1 MGEVEDIIIAR
12 LAIVSFL
19 NRFAKKNQSVQ
30 LQFDGTMALKVVDFV
45 FVDTLWCKTDELNQQ
60 EKKIKAND
68 EDETR

>member
-1 MGEVEDIIIAR
+1 
-12 LAIVSFL
+12 
-19 NRFAKKNQSVQ
+19 

-60 EKKIKAND
+60 ERKIKAND